1 MEVEHRAFVI
11 VVECLYRFTSH
22 PSASLAYALQ
32 EHGEPESLDFN
43 IVVET
48 EGISREVISYNET
61 VFVIDDTVIVL
72 VDILDIT
79 GFRFALCRMR
89 A

>member
-1 MEVEHRAFVI
+1 MEVEYRAFVI
-11 VVECLYRFTSH
+11 VVERLYRFTSH
-22 PSASLAYALQ
+22 PSASLAYTLQ
-32 EHGEPESLDFN
+32 EHGEPESLDFK

-48 EGISREVISYNET
+48 EGISREVIAYYET
-61 VFVIDDTVIVL
+61 VIVIDDTIIVL
-72 VDILDIT
+72 VNILDIT